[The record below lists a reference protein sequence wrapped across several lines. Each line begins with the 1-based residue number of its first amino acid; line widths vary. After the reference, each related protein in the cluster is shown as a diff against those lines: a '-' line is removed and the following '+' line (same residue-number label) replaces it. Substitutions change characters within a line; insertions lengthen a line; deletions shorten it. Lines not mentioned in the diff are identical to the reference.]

1 MIINDA
7 SLKIDLC
14 IKELLMIK
22 EILDAKVADDSCS
35 RLLAVYAMIRVDDI
49 TKIWGHTIPKMDAL
63 RAEYDAILNSYN
75 SGLRNVRDKLGA
87 HYQSPSN
94 VVDLIGSVQIFR
106 FIDYAN
112 TMCLLDQIFEF
123 QQKKTE
129 INLAKGFNDLTDL
142 NVVIRTLGLL
152 YSDDQAHLTNGALD
166 FFGINKG
173 GLITGS
179 SSQRKGQYLRSIE
192 LMVEISYFLV
202 SQSYI
207 EKSVKNMFKR
217 LYVCMVY
224 NYHDNL
230 ITRNI
235 NENAPQSEAG
245 FDKMFLNLI

>member
-87 HYQSPSN
+87 HYQSPSY

-179 SSQRKGQYLRSIE
+179 SS
-192 LMVEISYFLV
+192 
-202 SQSYI
+202 
-207 EKSVKNMFKR
+207 
-217 LYVCMVY
+217 
-224 NYHDNL
+224 
-230 ITRNI
+230 
-235 NENAPQSEAG
+235 
-245 FDKMFLNLI
+245 